1 MDARTEFEGRLLPV
15 GAALRTA
22 LGGDRS
28 TRGWLV
34 RAGVVHPPFT
44 ALLIEACAEL
54 FADDDAARREA
65 ALEVAAALNARPLL
79 AALVDALEARPE
91 DWVVGAAGATPG
103 HRALAFVERAAPP
116 RSALRRRALA
126 WALAQPALR
135 VAAWRGLG
143 MEHPDLLI
151 PHLADVLASAPELAD
166 PLATRL
172 ALVHT
177 DHCEAACRALATAPE
192 DVRRAFAAPL
202 EKHLRRIFAIKKWA
216 VCRRALFGR

>member
-22 LGGDRS
+22 IGGDRA
-28 TRGWLV
+28 TRAWLV

-44 ALLIEACAEL
+44 TLLLEACGAL
-54 FADDDAARREA
+54 FADPDAAQRAA

-79 AALVDALEARPE
+79 AALVDALEDRPG
-91 DWVVGAAGATPG
+91 DWLVDEAGATLG

-126 WALAQPALR
+126 WALEQPALR
-135 VAAWRGLG
+135 LAAWRGLG

-151 PHLADVLASAPELAD
+151 PHLAEVLRAAPELAD

-177 DHCEAACRALATAPE
+177 EHCEAACRALAAAPE
-192 DVRRAFAAPL
+192 DLRRDFAAPL
-202 EKHLRRIFAIKKWA
+202 EKHLRRIFAIKKWVA
-216 VCRRALFGR
+216 CRQALFGR